1 MPICFRLQLRSKWT
15 EHNEA
20 CILWN
25 LLGGAAQI
33 SPITLSQR
41 DPQKIGASRCLA
53 FSWCSYSFDCRALR
67 RHNSVHISSLASS
80 FPLCCQVRLKQPDV
94 TDLAR
99 VTFWARGRGTNFRA
113 HSGEV
118 WTEKMLKKK
127 IWRTLTLKPFILYKK
142 FHVVYPLTAGVFLLD
157 LKGALS
163 LVSLTCSLVWD
174 EMSAKKIIK
183 FYPFPVRCLNDRPI
197 WHESPQIEFWS
208 ILFYIKL
215 KVQLW
220 ISFCQTCPTRQSIDC
235 SQEGDMFIYEL
246 KRKTKGPLGIPE
258 KIDSWQRPWRH
269 VSL

>member
-41 DPQKIGASRCLA
+41 DPPKIAASRCLA

-67 RHNSVHISSLASS
+67 RHNSFHISSLASS

-127 IWRTLTLKPFILYKK
+127 SDELWPSNR
-142 FHVVYPLTAGVFLLD
+142 
-157 LKGALS
+157 LS
-163 LVSLTCSLVWD
+163 
-174 EMSAKKIIK
+174 
-183 FYPFPVRCLNDRPI
+183 
-197 WHESPQIEFWS
+197 
-208 ILFYIKL
+208 YIK
-215 KVQLW
+215 
-220 ISFCQTCPTRQSIDC
+220 SFMSYT
-235 SQEGDMFIYEL
+235 L
-246 KRKTKGPLGIPE
+246 
-258 KIDSWQRPWRH
+258 
-269 VSL
+269 